1 MGIAFIIIALLVFS
15 NLVQL
20 GVALHDRRQI
30 IAHSSELAVLNAR
43 KTIVLADAS
52 KELQRLAYKQNA
64 AEQVS
69 LNLFVQFVPGFTE
82 SELLSSFH
90 GDVSMRLME
99 LSRELNNAA
108 MDGTDSDCP
117 ICSVEP
123 MPEILSES
131 LGGDPKRHRTR

>member
-1 MGIAFIIIALLVFS
+1 MGIAFVIIALLVFS

-20 GVALHDRRQI
+20 GIALHDRRQI
-30 IAHSSELAVLNAR
+30 VAHSSELALLNAR

-99 LSRELNNAA
+99 LSRELNIAA

-123 MPEILSES
+123 MPDVLSES
-131 LGGDPKRHRTR
+131 LGGDPKQRHTR